1 MKWKLNEVAA
11 LEKAIREKYGE
22 QAITNPK
29 GTWNPEKEAEYIE
42 EIKKAY
48 LKEVSEREKSEID
61 GVLVDKKLINKVIDR
76 SCKYCSTLSFKRND
90 DVYLTKFQS
99 CFKCYILNIEGR

>member
-1 MKWKLNEVAA
+1 MQWKLDEVAA

-29 GTWNPEKEAEYIE
+29 GTWNPEKEAGYIE
-42 EIKKAY
+42 EVKKAY
-48 LKEVSEREKSEID
+48 QKEVKEREKSEID

-76 SCKYCSTLSFKRND
+76 SCKHCNSLSFKKTD
-90 DVYLTKFQS
+90 DLYLTKFGS
-99 CFKCYILNIEGR
+99 CFKCYVLHIEGR